1 MKKNQNNVEPDNK
14 INIKDLVK
22 YSQTNQSNLTNNK
35 NNNYNLID
43 IKLPSITEKIEL
55 INNRIN
61 NAKESQNK
69 YLENNLRKKRKQII
83 DGKIENEKEEVK
95 EEKVSIK
102 NEEDKNIEKDDEQ
115 KQQMIKD
122 IIEEK
127 EEKEGK
133 EEKEEKEEENQE
145 DKDNKMEKKDEK
157 EVKEKDNEEDKDN
170 NEEKEEHKEKEEGNQ
185 EDKNNNIEKI
195 DEAKVKERDD
205 EEEDKD
211 SIEEKGNKIE
221 KNDEEI
227 KDEEIKEKGEL
238 IEEDTKKFEEIKVSN
253 KNEIKEEKEELDK
266 IEEKEIKEEEKLEKK
281 EENIIGHEEKKEIE
295 ENFKNKF
302 FDINEEEI
310 TKKLS
315 DMKTNTILLIEN
327 FLKTISTKY
336 QIFSELMI
344 EWYKKQNQQ
353 ISKILSENSKNLN
366 TAKIK
371 MSEKISIIF
380 KMHENLYSSI
390 NDQLTLL
397 DLFLN
402 DNFFDFK
409 FPIEEFIVKNANL
422 MLNGNFLS
430 KIDMKSIYLNKL
442 LDNKDLT
449 EIFQNYYLKR
459 KTNYLDIKNIK
470 LKIKNTKELIE
481 TNQKLHG
488 GNENNKEVKFADK
501 INSLTF
507 DHLNL
512 VSFPIERVLFNNI
525 KNLEKLKIKKCIN
538 LYNTS
543 LYKCIMNNSKD
554 LKMLKLEGIQLNDK
568 SFAQF
573 FLQITKNNSFVK
585 SLKYLSLRNNNLSS
599 VNFKTKKFIFDNMEM
614 LDFSNNNIYYFS
626 SNNFQL
632 FPKLKILDLT
642 NNNINN
648 NLLFEGIQK
657 STKHKL
663 ITFITLMS
671 QNIFLYN
678 VNENNQKYINYMNE
692 NLSILDYNLK
702 RINMTSVYNKNNLE
716 EINKLK
722 FSPSIRISLVKLN
735 LSYCGLNDEAI
746 SKFFINNFDLLNL
759 KSLNLNHNFISSKFF
774 TLFSDE
780 KILVDKI
787 QKIDLSFNALKFKQK
802 DDLENLNIFIESHR
816 FLKNLKLQNNK
827 ILNVFLKENNNKE
840 YDDEI
845 TKLVNIAEKNRLIF
859 EVQMEIC
866 TKIDNERFKK
876 VFLYTN

>member
-1 MKKNQNNVEPDNK
+1 
-14 INIKDLVK
+14 
-22 YSQTNQSNLTNNK
+22 
-35 NNNYNLID
+35 
-43 IKLPSITEKIEL
+43 
-55 INNRIN
+55 
-61 NAKESQNK
+61 
-69 YLENNLRKKRKQII
+69 
-83 DGKIENEKEEVK
+83 
-95 EEKVSIK
+95 
-102 NEEDKNIEKDDEQ
+102 
-115 KQQMIKD
+115 
-122 IIEEK
+122 
-127 EEKEGK
+127 
-133 EEKEEKEEENQE
+133 
-145 DKDNKMEKKDEK
+145 
-157 EVKEKDNEEDKDN
+157 
-170 NEEKEEHKEKEEGNQ
+170 
-185 EDKNNNIEKI
+185 
-195 DEAKVKERDD
+195 
-205 EEEDKD
+205 
-211 SIEEKGNKIE
+211 
-221 KNDEEI
+221 
-227 KDEEIKEKGEL
+227 
-238 IEEDTKKFEEIKVSN
+238 
-253 KNEIKEEKEELDK
+253 
-266 IEEKEIKEEEKLEKK
+266 
-281 EENIIGHEEKKEIE
+281 
-295 ENFKNKF
+295 
-302 FDINEEEI
+302 
-310 TKKLS
+310 
-315 DMKTNTILLIEN
+315 
-327 FLKTISTKY
+327 
-336 QIFSELMI
+336 
-344 EWYKKQNQQ
+344 
-353 ISKILSENSKNLN
+353 
-366 TAKIK
+366 
-371 MSEKISIIF
+371 
-380 KMHENLYSSI
+380 
-390 NDQLTLL
+390 
-397 DLFLN
+397 
-402 DNFFDFK
+402 
-409 FPIEEFIVKNANL
+409 
-422 MLNGNFLS
+422 
-430 KIDMKSIYLNKL
+430 
-442 LDNKDLT
+442 
-449 EIFQNYYLKR
+449 
-459 KTNYLDIKNIK
+459 
-470 LKIKNTKELIE
+470 
-481 TNQKLHG
+481 
-488 GNENNKEVKFADK
+488 
-501 INSLTF
+501 
-507 DHLNL
+507 
-512 VSFPIERVLFNNI
+512 
-525 KNLEKLKIKKCIN
+525 
-538 LYNTS
+538 
-543 LYKCIMNNSKD
+543 MNNSKD

-702 RINMTSVYNKNNLE
+702 RINMTSIYNKNNSE

>member
-1 MKKNQNNVEPDNK
+1 MKKNQNNVESDNK

-22 YSQTNQSNLTNNK
+22 YFQTNQSNLTNNK

-69 YLENNLRKKRKQII
+69 YLENNLRKKRKQVI

-102 NEEDKNIEKDDEQ
+102 DEDDENKEKDDEQ
-115 KQQMIKD
+115 KEQMIKD
-122 IIEEK
+122 IIEE
-127 EEKEGK
+127 K

-227 KDEEIKEKGEL
+227 KDEEIKEKSEL
-238 IEEDTKKFEEIKVSN
+238 IEEDTKKFEEIKDSN

-336 QIFSELMI
+336 QIFSDLMI

-402 DNFFDFK
+402 DNLFDFK

-735 LSYCGLNDEAI
+735 LSYCGLND
-746 SKFFINNFDLLNL
+746 D
-759 KSLNLNHNFISSKFF
+759 
-774 TLFSDE
+774 LFSDE

-827 ILNVFLKENNNKE
+827 ILNVFLKENDNKE

>member
-1 MKKNQNNVEPDNK
+1 MKKNQNNVESDNK

-22 YSQTNQSNLTNNK
+22 YFQTNQSNLTNNK

-69 YLENNLRKKRKQII
+69 YLENNLRKKRKQVI

-102 NEEDKNIEKDDEQ
+102 DEDDENKEKDDEQ
-115 KQQMIKD
+115 KEQMIKD
-122 IIEEK
+122 IIEER
-127 EEKEGK
+127 

-145 DKDNKMEKKDEK
+145 DKDNKIEKKDEK

-185 EDKNNNIEKI
+185 EEKNNNIEKI

-205 EEEDKD
+205 EEDKD

-238 IEEDTKKFEEIKVSN
+238 IEEDTKKFEEIKDSN
-253 KNEIKEEKEELDK
+253 KNKIKEEKEELDK

>member
-1 MKKNQNNVEPDNK
+1 MKKNQNNVESDNK

-22 YSQTNQSNLTNNK
+22 YFQTNQSNLTNNK

-69 YLENNLRKKRKQII
+69 YLENNLRKKRKQVI

-102 NEEDKNIEKDDEQ
+102 DEDDENKEKDDEQ
-115 KQQMIKD
+115 KEQMIKD
-122 IIEEK
+122 IIEE
-127 EEKEGK
+127 K

-145 DKDNKMEKKDEK
+145 DKDNKIEKKDEK

-227 KDEEIKEKGEL
+227 KEKGEL
-238 IEEDTKKFEEIKVSN
+238 IEEDTKKFEEIKDSN

-402 DNFFDFK
+402 DNLFDFK

>member
-14 INIKDLVK
+14 INIKDLVE
-22 YSQTNQSNLTNNK
+22 YFQTNQSNLTNNK

-69 YLENNLRKKRKQII
+69 YLENNLRKKRKQVI
-83 DGKIENEKEEVK
+83 DGKIENEKEQVK

-102 NEEDKNIEKDDEQ
+102 DEDDENKEKDDEQ
-115 KQQMIKD
+115 KEQMIKD
-122 IIEEK
+122 IIEER
-127 EEKEGK
+127 EEK

-145 DKDNKMEKKDEK
+145 DKDNQIEKKDEK

-185 EDKNNNIEKI
+185 EEKNNNIEKI
-195 DEAKVKERDD
+195 DETKVKERDD
-205 EEEDKD
+205 EEDKD
-211 SIEEKGNKIE
+211 NIEEKGNKIE

-238 IEEDTKKFEEIKVSN
+238 IEEDTKKFEEIKDSN

-315 DMKTNTILLIEN
+315 DMKTNTILLMEN

-390 NDQLTLL
+390 NDQLALL

-402 DNFFDFK
+402 DNLFDFK

-554 LKMLKLEGIQLNDK
+554 LRMLKLEGIQLNDK

-702 RINMTSVYNKNNLE
+702 SINMTSVYNKNNLE

>member
-1 MKKNQNNVEPDNK
+1 MKKNQNNVESDNK

-22 YSQTNQSNLTNNK
+22 YFQTNQSNLTNNK

-69 YLENNLRKKRKQII
+69 YLENNLRKKRKQVI

-102 NEEDKNIEKDDEQ
+102 DEDDENKEKDDEQ
-115 KQQMIKD
+115 KEQMIKD
-122 IIEEK
+122 IIEE
-127 EEKEGK
+127 K

-145 DKDNKMEKKDEK
+145 DKDNKIEKKDEK

-170 NEEKEEHKEKEEGNQ
+170 NEEKEEHKEKEEGSQ

-227 KDEEIKEKGEL
+227 KEKGEL
-238 IEEDTKKFEEIKVSN
+238 IEEDTKKFEEIKDSN

-402 DNFFDFK
+402 DNLFDFK

>member
-1 MKKNQNNVEPDNK
+1 
-14 INIKDLVK
+14 
-22 YSQTNQSNLTNNK
+22 
-35 NNNYNLID
+35 
-43 IKLPSITEKIEL
+43 
-55 INNRIN
+55 
-61 NAKESQNK
+61 
-69 YLENNLRKKRKQII
+69 
-83 DGKIENEKEEVK
+83 
-95 EEKVSIK
+95 
-102 NEEDKNIEKDDEQ
+102 
-115 KQQMIKD
+115 
-122 IIEEK
+122 
-127 EEKEGK
+127 
-133 EEKEEKEEENQE
+133 
-145 DKDNKMEKKDEK
+145 
-157 EVKEKDNEEDKDN
+157 
-170 NEEKEEHKEKEEGNQ
+170 
-185 EDKNNNIEKI
+185 
-195 DEAKVKERDD
+195 
-205 EEEDKD
+205 
-211 SIEEKGNKIE
+211 
-221 KNDEEI
+221 
-227 KDEEIKEKGEL
+227 
-238 IEEDTKKFEEIKVSN
+238 
-253 KNEIKEEKEELDK
+253 
-266 IEEKEIKEEEKLEKK
+266 
-281 EENIIGHEEKKEIE
+281 
-295 ENFKNKF
+295 
-302 FDINEEEI
+302 
-310 TKKLS
+310 
-315 DMKTNTILLIEN
+315 
-327 FLKTISTKY
+327 
-336 QIFSELMI
+336 
-344 EWYKKQNQQ
+344 
-353 ISKILSENSKNLN
+353 
-366 TAKIK
+366 

-402 DNFFDFK
+402 DNLFDFK

-735 LSYCGLNDEAI
+735 LSYCGLSDETI

-876 VFLYTN
+876 VF